1 MLLDMILLISP
12 KGVYATQRLFEE
24 CKKASVEVEC
34 FDIQELAAKKFEIDI
49 DKYETLYVR
58 QGYPYFHEAVVL
70 ARRFA
75 EAGKIVVDA
84 NIVEGIGD
92 GKGQIYKRLSEA
104 GIPIPQTNR
113 FLDNKKPFPYIL
125 KWVYGFG
132 GKEVHLVKDDAH
144 VQKVLEQLSKD
155 ELLAQEFIKAKYEY
169 KVITIGYR
177 SVPVV
182 LRLETNKET
191 FKPDFQKHQTLN
203 IEECVAVVEI
213 AEKSAKLLGRE
224 LSKVDILED
233 FEGHLFVLE
242 VNRWPGLKNFESLT
256 GYNAVEAFVKYIDKK
271 EANRIGQPS

>member
-1 MLLDMILLISP
+1 MTRVLLVSP
-12 KGVYATQRLFEE
+12 KQAYATQRLLEE
-24 CKKASVEVEC
+24 FKKASVEVEC
-34 FDIQELAAKKFEIDI
+34 FDIQELAGNNFEIDI

-58 QGYPYFHEAVVL
+58 QAYPYFDDVMSL
-70 ARRFA
+70 AKRFT
-75 EAGKIVVDA
+75 EVGKRVVDA

-104 GIPIPQTNR
+104 GVPIPQTSK

-144 VQKVLEQLSKD
+144 VQKVLSQISKD

-191 FKPDFQKHQTLN
+191 FKPDFQKHQNIN

-233 FEGHLFVLE
+233 FDGNLFVLE
-242 VNRWPGLKNFESLT
+242 VNRWPGLKNFEKLT
-256 GYNAVEAFVKYIDKK
+256 RYNVVKDFVKYFK
-271 EANRIGQPS
+271 

>member
-1 MLLDMILLISP
+1 
-12 KGVYATQRLFEE
+12 
-24 CKKASVEVEC
+24 
-34 FDIQELAAKKFEIDI
+34 
-49 DKYETLYVR
+49 
-58 QGYPYFHEAVVL
+58 
-70 ARRFA
+70 
-75 EAGKIVVDA
+75 
-84 NIVEGIGD
+84 
-92 GKGQIYKRLSEA
+92 
-104 GIPIPQTNR
+104 
-113 FLDNKKPFPYIL
+113 L

-144 VQKVLEQLSKD
+144 VQKVLSQISKD

-191 FKPDFQKHQTLN
+191 FKPDFQKHQNIN

-233 FEGHLFVLE
+233 FDGNLFVLE
-242 VNRWPGLKNFESLT
+242 VNRWPGLKNFEKLT
-256 GYNAVEAFVKYIDKK
+256 RYNVVKDFVKYFK
-271 EANRIGQPS
+271 